1 MHTSIPTKGDAVSKE
16 EVSEGLNRVVLV
28 GEVTSS
34 LVTRELSDDSVV
46 STFDLLTD
54 IDDGRVTVPVSVEG
68 VPSVVETGAQ
78 VCVIGFV
85 RRRFFRSGA
94 SVASRTEVVAHV
106 ITPMRRKAQVRKAI
120 HSVADDLSA
129 FLDA

>member
-1 MHTSIPTKGDAVSKE
+1 MSKE

-34 LVTRELSDDSVV
+34 LVTRELSDESVV
-46 STFDLLTD
+46 STFDLLTE
-54 IDDGRVTVPVSVEG
+54 IESGRVTVPVSVEG
-68 VPSVVETGAQ
+68 VPSVVDLGAQ

-94 SVASRTEVVAHV
+94 SVASRTEVVADV
-106 ITPMRRKAQVRKAI
+106 ITPMRRKAQVRKAVQ
-120 HSVADDLSA
+120 SVVEDLSS

>member
-1 MHTSIPTKGDAVSKE
+1 MPKE

-34 LVTRELSDDSVV
+34 LVTRELSDESVV

-54 IDDGRVTVPVSVEG
+54 IEAGRATVPVSVEG
-68 VPSVVETGAQ
+68 VPSVVEGGAQ

-94 SVASRTEVVAHV
+94 SVASRTEVVADV
-106 ITPMRRKAQVRKAI
+106 ITPMRRKAQVRKAVQ
-120 HSVADDLSA
+120 SVVEDLSS